1 MWGWDFCGDGRNRTA
16 DTRIF
21 SPLLYRLSYITG
33 LAGRKY
39 KDIFKTVNKN
49 HTSTKKT
56 DLVIDIGNSRIKM
69 ASFRDD
75 KLLEVISFRKKSV
88 DEISGLISKFGSRH
102 AILSTVTAVDPKLY
116 DLLNQSLNIIELKPD
131 TPIPIELDYDTP
143 GTLGVDR
150 IANGVAAAKFYPG
163 SDVLIIDFGTC
174 IKYDLIEAGK
184 FFRGGAITPGLN
196 MRFKSM
202 HQMTGKLPLITQWES
217 EKNTWPGK
225 STRHSMASGVIQGVQ
240 GEMMQFIELAASDF
254 DDLIIISTGGDYTPF
269 EKAFKNIIFAHPYLT
284 LEGLHE
290 ILKYNVNQD

>member
-1 MWGWDFCGDGRNRTA
+1 MGWDFCGDGRNRTA

-49 HTSTKKT
+49 RTGIKKT

-88 DEISGLISKFGSRH
+88 DEISGLISKLGSTR
-102 AILSTVTAVDPKLY
+102 AILSAVTAVDPQLY
-116 DLLNQSLNIIELKPD
+116 EVLNQSLHLIELKHD
-131 TPIPIELDYDTP
+131 TPIPISLDYATP
-143 GTLGVDR
+143 ATLGVDR
-150 IANGVAAAKFYPG
+150 IANAVAAAKFYPN

-174 IKYDLIEAGK
+174 IKYDLIEAAGIFK
-184 FFRGGAITPGLN
+184 GGAISPGLN

-202 HQMTGKLPLITQWES
+202 HQMTGKLPLITQWEA

-240 GEMMQFIELAASDF
+240 GEMMQFIELAANDY

-284 LEGLHE
+284 LEGIHE
-290 ILKYNVNQD
+290 ILQYNVNQN